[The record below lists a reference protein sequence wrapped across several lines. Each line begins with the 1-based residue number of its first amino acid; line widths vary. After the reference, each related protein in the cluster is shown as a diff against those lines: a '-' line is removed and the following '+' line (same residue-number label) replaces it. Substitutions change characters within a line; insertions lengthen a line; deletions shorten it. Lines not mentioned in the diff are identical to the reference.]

1 MNRPEFESVCESL
14 KANRP
19 VKDEIQDVI
28 RFLYNSAWR
37 PKSGV
42 VQSRYYSLNS
52 ACADVGLGG
61 TVPYDM
67 RRSGIRNFT
76 RAGLGESEGMSTSG
90 HRTNSTY
97 KRYNIIDEDLQR
109 SSLQR
114 LYAGERASQSGPAQ
128 TGWTEVIG
136 QTSDKRA
143 IFEGRG
149 KVIFLGQAHG

>member
-1 MNRPEFESVCESL
+1 MLAWV
-14 KANRP
+14 A
-19 VKDEIQDVI
+19 
-28 RFLYNSAWR
+28 RFLTTC
-37 PKSGV
+37 V
-42 VQSRYYSLNS
+42 VQ
-52 ACADVGLGG
+52 VF
-61 TVPYDM
+61 
-67 RRSGIRNFT
+67 GILPGP
-76 RAGLGESEGMSTSG
+76 ALGESEGMSTSG